1 MKVIRKQK
9 IESLIETKA
18 NAEHQKEIEF
28 ELNTQSEEKTVA
40 SLLENHKNKEDE
52 IETTGKR
59 D

>member
-1 MKVIRKQK
+1 MKQK
-9 IESLIETKA
+9 IESRIETKA
-18 NAEHQKEIEF
+18 TAELQKEIEI